1 VDDEKIGGR
10 GNEKKILICMFLPSY
25 TWTSCKIAACTYFLN
40 WQRFENRIIDAH
52 QKGESRNWWGQ
63 RRHFKLWNFY
73 MSLKA
78 RGHEILNLMLLI
90 KKFMNMF
97 EHVQPIKREPSFPKI
112 NDYKTER
119 ASCPQIGIC
128 K

>member
-1 VDDEKIGGR
+1 MPI
-10 GNEKKILICMFLPSY
+10 KK
-25 TWTSCKIAACTYFLN
+25 
-40 WQRFENRIIDAH
+40 ENRETGGG
-52 QKGESRNWWGQ
+52 KGDFQ
-63 RRHFKLWNFY
+63 LWNFY

-78 RGHEILNLMLLI
+78 RGHEIQNLMLLI

-112 NDYKTER
+112 NDNKTER